1 MSLGEVNYHDEAL
14 SILSALSL
22 RSSLR
27 NLIISN
33 DGIKVFTEIIEG
45 SHTDFANNVK
55 AHRVAAKGL
64 MNLALSKREIRHQII
79 SELSQTLQNIVEGR
93 CD

>member
-14 SILSALSL
+14 NILSALSL
-22 RSSLR
+22 RNSMR

-33 DGIKVFTEIIEG
+33 DGIKVFTEVIEG
-45 SHTDFANNVK
+45 SHPDFANNVK

-64 MNLALSKREIRHQII
+64 MNLALSKREIRH
-79 SELSQTLQNIVEGR
+79 
-93 CD
+93 